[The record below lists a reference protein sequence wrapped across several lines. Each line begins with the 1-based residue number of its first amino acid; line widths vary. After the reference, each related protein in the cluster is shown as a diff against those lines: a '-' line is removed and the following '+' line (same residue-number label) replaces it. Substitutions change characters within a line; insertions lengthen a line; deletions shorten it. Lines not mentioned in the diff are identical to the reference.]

1 MILFGSGQCL
11 HYEDIKEA
19 AILQFPEHRAAPY
32 ATQYRE
38 FDKGNRRDGA
48 QQPPRDT
55 RPQQLKGN
63 GKGNGK
69 TGNLKKGKG
78 SNGKGKGNS
87 YVRTSYLAE
96 APEEAEEQLQDEE
109 HEPNADGEDYEEPA
123 EGDEASAEQE
133 EDVGDIDDA
142 DLDIAAHCLT
152 VTARRL
158 SGLRLGRK
166 FSGPRPKATVLHVV

>member
-1 MILFGSGQCL
+1 MILFGSGQRL

-32 ATQYRE
+32 TTQYRE

-69 TGNLKKGKG
+69 TGNLKTGKG
-78 SNGKGKGNS
+78 SDGKGKGNS

-96 APEEAEEQLQDEE
+96 A
-109 HEPNADGEDYEEPA
+109 
-123 EGDEASAEQE
+123 
-133 EDVGDIDDA
+133 
-142 DLDIAAHCLT
+142 
-152 VTARRL
+152 RRKL
-158 SGLRLGRK
+158 KNSCKTKSMNPTLMVKIMKNQPKETRHLLNRK
-166 FSGPRPKATVLHVV
+166 KM